1 MASNDEGQEID
12 KFISPIRCL
21 YSDYTTTV
29 DKFKEEN
36 GILLVNY
43 ELEDLGDDA
52 GYKLYSEFSKEN
64 DGELAHEL
72 VQTWIC
78 DHRLEVTNCVR
89 IALDNR
95 KQSFCNWFRNSE
107 QYSSPDEL
115 LLYCLGKQNN
125 LHVSIFNSKYV
136 WSTLSKHLWYDYFE
150 IVEHSHIILVFLG
163 ERHYAI
169 FRKKNDPVDE
179 PLRTSNTSAR
189 GRGGVRAR
197 AGITKKDTKKKTV
210 CRSSNKKAQSASPT
224 DKRPQTL
231 ESSRKERFG
240 IGNKSTKFDA
250 EKYGRGKRRRGQ
262 IVDYRKLNE
271 GDEGDEQTEFIPAPS
286 KRTKHPPVRSGPTP
300 HRQSAQ
306 KQPTESPK
314 VTTLSTVKS
323 RKQTITESTV
333 NHPLTGV
340 SAGPMAK
347 ESSSPG
353 GVTAAI
359 AVTLTL
365 APTITTNT
373 DARTST
379 TGIKDVFLG
388 VPETDDQ
395 LLPDLVASKEPAKST
410 QDIVST
416 EDEQKAVDALLSLS
430 SVCDLPPSLIE
441 PDIEDNSLLVPIGG
455 QAICEDVAPTES
467 RLGQVEV
474 DSEIAGIIALEECTS
489 LEKSDDHEQTT
500 PLTGVPAQKPN
511 EQPGKDLTTEQQNQ
525 TRNQSPQPAL
535 TGVQPD
541 PPEAQPPVSTPT
553 DHEAQDQTPP
563 VSRDRNTGAR
573 PKTGSNQ
580 QTTDMAGKKGSK
592 GAFKSQLYGL
602 RRKRPKDRAYKCQV
616 CGTSKRSMEA
626 LNEHHRRNHNPQM
639 CGVCGKMFEL
649 ATTLAHHMY
658 SHNVSKHHCDKCDF
672 HCFFKSELE
681 AHKVVHREQPSHK
694 CMYPK
699 CGRWFKRK
707 GELSLHVETHKKIW
721 YDCKKCDFSTKL
733 LKYLKEHEKSHIK
746 KNEDLPY
753 ACDICGKRFLWH
765 SGVKRHKEKTHSS

>member
-1 MASNDEGQEID
+1 MHM
-12 KFISPIRCL
+12 
-21 YSDYTTTV
+21 
-29 DKFKEEN
+29 
-36 GILLVNY
+36 
-43 ELEDLGDDA
+43 
-52 GYKLYSEFSKEN
+52 
-64 DGELAHEL
+64 LA
-72 VQTWIC
+72 
-78 DHRLEVTNCVR
+78 
-89 IALDNR
+89 
-95 KQSFCNWFRNSE
+95 
-107 QYSSPDEL
+107 
-115 LLYCLGKQNN
+115 
-125 LHVSIFNSKYV
+125 
-136 WSTLSKHLWYDYFE
+136 
-150 IVEHSHIILVFLG
+150 
-163 ERHYAI
+163 
-169 FRKKNDPVDE
+169 
-179 PLRTSNTSAR
+179 PL
-189 GRGGVRAR
+189 
-197 AGITKKDTKKKTV
+197 KKTQRKRL
-210 CRSSNKKAQSASPT
+210 CRSSNKKAQSASPI

-240 IGNKSTKFDA
+240 IGNKSTKLDA

-271 GDEGDEQTEFIPAPS
+271 GDEGDEQTELIPTSS
-286 KRTKHPPVRSGPTP
+286 KRTKHPPVQSGPTS
-300 HRQSAQ
+300 HRQSTQ
-306 KQPTESPK
+306 KQSTESPK
-314 VTTLSTVKS
+314 VTTISTVKN

-340 SAGPMAK
+340 PAGPVAK
-347 ESSSPG
+347 ESSSPD
-353 GVTAAI
+353 GVAATI

-379 TGIKDVFLG
+379 TGVKDAFLG
-388 VPETDDQ
+388 VPVMDDL
-395 LLPDLVASKEPAKST
+395 LLPDLVTSKKPAEST

-430 SVCDLPPSLIE
+430 SVCDLPPSFIE
-441 PDIEDNSLLVPIGG
+441 PNIEDNSLLVPIGG
-455 QAICEDVAPTES
+455 QAICEDVTPTES

-474 DSEIAGIIALEECTS
+474 DSEIARMIALEERTS
-489 LEKSDDHEQTT
+489 LKKSDDHEQTT
-500 PLTGVPAQKPN
+500 PLTGIPALKPN
-511 EQPGKDLTTEQQNQ
+511 EQPGKDVITKQQDQ
-525 TRNQSPQPAL
+525 TRNQPSQPAL
-535 TGVQPD
+535 IGVQPN
-541 PPEAQPPVSTPT
+541 PTEAQPPVSTST
-553 DHEAQDQTPP
+553 DHEAQDQTPL
-563 VSRDRNTGAR
+563 VSMDRSTGAM

-602 RRKRPKDRAYKCQV
+602 HRKRPKDRAYKCQV

-649 ATTLAHHMY
+649 ATALAHHMY

-681 AHKVVHREQPSHK
+681 AHKVVHREHPSHK

-753 ACDICGKRFLWH
+753 ACDICGKRFLWR